1 MLSLD
6 KENCRNTSKNE
17 LTNTCMPDIQLK
29 KCNIMNSIEVWVL
42 PEVGVHYFQAYL
54 YIFTTYLCISK
65 QYACVL
71 SLLEFY
77 GA

>member
-1 MLSLD
+1 
-6 KENCRNTSKNE
+6 
-17 LTNTCMPDIQLK
+17 MPDIQLK